1 MNFIVHSIVLM
12 SKVQC
17 VLRFEICTK
26 EGRGEEKGGSAI
38 FKTNHPEPLTSEI
51 IPPQYVLLSTHTDH

>member
-26 EGRGEEKGGSAI
+26 EGRGEEKGGTRGSAI
-38 FKTNHPEPLTSEI
+38 FKTNHPEPLTSEMVS
-51 IPPQYVLLSTHTDH
+51 PLHQF